1 MPTKGTLHPASFR
14 DKSEYVRS
22 AIAQIRRETG
32 LNYGD
37 AQFVHRSRK
46 KARHNFTK
54 EEHLLHQALEEQI
67 AKRKAEAA
75 FSLRRDNDNGRG
87 PSSFRAPTAPSPPPV
102 QEKSV
107 EPFKSLDI
115 SRWDD
120 VEVPQRDW
128 AVRDRIIR
136 RAVTLLSGEGGVG
149 KSILTLQLAVAHVLG
164 RDWFGSLPEPG
175 PAIYLD
181 AEDDEPELHFRLEA
195 IRAHLGVTFKELN
208 DGGLHLMPLAGND
221 ALLGVPERAGGIIQP
236 TPLFERLL
244 LTATNVKPVLIVLNS
259 AADLFAGNENNRS
272 EVRQFVGLLRR
283 LAIASGGAVLLTSH
297 PSLSGLSTDS
307 GLSGSTAWNNS
318 VRSRLFFKASESD
331 DPRSDQREL
340 IVRKNNYGPA
350 GEVVRMVW
358 RNGLFVPVSA
368 PSRIERAVA
377 ERKVEDLFMGL
388 LARFSHEGRKVS
400 DKTGTNYAPAKF
412 AAEPEAKASKC
423 SKEALADA
431 MRRLF
436 TAEKIRVQEDGP
448 PSHRRSRLAIVGGV
462 S

>member
-1 MPTKGTLHPASFR
+1 MPTTSF
-14 DKSEYVRS
+14 DGFKSEIGRIQR
-22 AIAQIRRETG
+22 ATG
-32 LNYGD
+32 LSFGD
-37 AQFVHRSRK
+37 AELLFVFRNIGDSK
-46 KARHNFTK
+46 LY
-54 EEHLLHQALEEQI
+54 EHERIRVGELERRLAGADVE
-67 AKRKAEAA
+67 RVS
-75 FSLRRDNDNGRG
+75 SLRANDNGRG
-87 PSSFRAPTAPSPPPV
+87 PSSYRAPTTPPPPPE
-102 QEKSV
+102 QDKPV
-107 EPFKSLDI
+107 EPLTLRDI
-115 SRWDD
+115 SNWDE

-164 RDWFGSLPEPG
+164 RDWFGSLPQPG

-195 IRAHLGVTFKELN
+195 IRAHLGVTFTELN
-208 DGGLHLMPLAGND
+208 DGGLHLVPLAGKD
-221 ALLGVPERAGGIIQP
+221 ALLGVADRAGIIQP

-244 LTATNVKPVLIVLNS
+244 LSATNIKPVLIVLNS

-318 VRSRLFFKASESD
+318 VRSRLFFKVSETND

-340 IVRKNNYGPA
+340 IVRKNNYGPT
-350 GEVVRMVW
+350 GETIRMIW
-358 RNGLFVPVSA
+358 RNGLFVPITA
-368 PSRIERAVA
+368 PSSIEQYVA
-377 ERKVEDLFMGL
+377 ERRADDVFMGL
-388 LARFSHEGRKVS
+388 LARFSYEGRKVS

-412 AAEPEAKASKC
+412 EAEAEAKVVKC
-423 SKEALADA
+423 SKQALADA

-436 TAEKIRVQEDGP
+436 TADKIRVQEDGP
-448 PSHRRSRLAIVGGV
+448 PSHRRSRLVIVGGV

>member
-1 MPTKGTLHPASFR
+1 MTEVDQRFR
-14 DKSEYVRS
+14 FNLNRQE
-22 AIAQIRRETG
+22 IARIQQATG
-32 LNYGD
+32 LGPKDAELLFVFRNIGD
-37 AQFVHRSRK
+37 SPLYEHERIRVGELERRL
-46 KARHNFTK
+46 ARVDV
-54 EEHLLHQALEEQI
+54 E
-67 AKRKAEAA
+67 RVS
-75 FSLRRDNDNGRG
+75 SLRANDNGGG
-87 PSSFRAPTAPSPPPV
+87 PSAFRAPPTPS
-102 QEKSV
+102 QKTD
-107 EPFKSLDI
+107 EPLTLLDI
-115 SRWDD
+115 SNWDE

-149 KSILTLQLAVAHVLG
+149 KSILTLQLCCAHVLA

-181 AEDDEPELHFRLEA
+181 AEDDEAELHFRLDA
-195 IRAHLGVTFKELN
+195 VRAHLDVTFKELD
-208 DGGLHLMPLAGND
+208 DGCLCLIPLAGKD
-221 ALLGVPERAGGIIQP
+221 ALLGMPDRTTGIIQP

-244 LTATNVKPVLIVLNS
+244 LSATQIKPVMIVLNS
-259 AADLFAGNENNRS
+259 AADLFGGNENNRS

-307 GLSGSTAWNNS
+307 GLSGSTAWSNS
-318 VRSRLFFKASESD
+318 VRSRLFFKASDTDD

-340 IVRKNNYGPA
+340 IVRKNNYGPT
-350 GEVVRMVW
+350 GETIRMVW

-368 PSRIERAVA
+368 PSTMERAVA
-377 ERKVEDLFMGL
+377 ERKVEDLFLGL

-400 DKTGTNYAPAKF
+400 DKSGTNYAPAKF
-412 AAEPEAKASKC
+412 AAEPEAKAAKC
-423 SKEALADA
+423 GKEALADA

-436 TAEKIRVQEDGP
+436 TADKIKVQEDGP
-448 PSHRRSRLAIVGGV
+448 PSHRRSRLVIVGGV